1 MGEDKKSLPS
11 DPFAWIFRASLLLLG
26 TAIVLNLAVAWLRPI
41 APWLA
46 AAAGLIAVAWA
57 AVAVIQWRRSKY

>member
-1 MGEDKKSLPS
+1 VGEDKNSLPS

-26 TAIVLNLAVAWLRPI
+26 TAIMLNLAVAWLRPI

-46 AAAGLIAVAWA
+46 GAAALIAAVWA
-57 AVAVIQWRRSKY
+57 AVAVIQWRRSRY